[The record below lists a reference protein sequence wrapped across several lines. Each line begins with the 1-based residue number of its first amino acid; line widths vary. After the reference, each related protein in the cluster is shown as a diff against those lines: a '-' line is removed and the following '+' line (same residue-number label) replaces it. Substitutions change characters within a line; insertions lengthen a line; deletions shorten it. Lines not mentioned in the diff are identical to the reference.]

1 MCRST
6 RAKKGMSRI
15 LLEKGGRGSKK
26 NGENSTEMKQ
36 IKKTDQNQKRKTEG
50 REEKKKGC

>member
-1 MCRST
+1 
-6 RAKKGMSRI
+6 MSRI
-15 LLEKGGRGSKK
+15 LLEKGCRGSKK
-26 NGENSTEMKQ
+26 NGENSTEMKK